1 MKVLVVSPV
10 PPYATKDVWTGHV
23 QGLRAIGEDVEVL
36 PMNYSPIYN
45 MYQDFK
51 EFMEVTGQ
59 AKMGTINNTLMAG
72 ERIVMAAIANEVDLV
87 HIVAPMHL
95 SPATL
100 MILKKYAGV
109 KTSAFFTEC
118 PYDDENAID
127 IAEWLDYVFVC
138 DRESVPVFKE
148 KNPNTF
154 YLGHAYNPDV
164 HKPNGKVEKDVDVLF
179 VGTNF
184 PTRVEF
190 LEKMDWEGIN
200 FQLRGIWN
208 IRGKSSLKQFIQG
221 ESASMPNTTTLELY
235 HKARIGLQLHRKDGF
250 SWAAAKKGKT
260 VVKGGLVGATPL
272 PNLVAHSLGPRSYE
286 LAAGGVFQVSD
297 VGRPELQEV
306 FGDTVPT
313 YSTPEELRV
322 LLRTYL
328 DDPVRREEA
337 AKKQLQAVQP
347 YSFEMRMRGLLDAVA

>member
-1 MKVLVVSPV
+1 MKILVVSPV

-23 QGLRAIGEDVEVL
+23 QGLRAIGGDVEVL
-36 PMNYSPIYN
+36 PMNYSTVYN
-45 MYQDFK
+45 MYVDFK

-59 AKMGTINNTLMAG
+59 VKIDTINSTLMAG
-72 ERIVMAAIANEVDLV
+72 DRIVMAAIANEVDLV

-95 SPATL
+95 SPVML
-100 MILKKYAGV
+100 RVLKKYTKV

-118 PYDDENAID
+118 PYDDENSID
-127 IAEWLDYVFVC
+127 IAEYFDYCFVC

-154 YLGHAYNPDV
+154 YLGHAYNPDI
-164 HKPNGKVEKDVDVLF
+164 HQPKEVEKDVDVLF

-184 PTRVEF
+184 PTRVQF
-190 LEKMDWEGIN
+190 LEQVDWDGID

-208 IRGKSSLKQFIQG
+208 IRGKSLLKQFLQG
-221 ESASMPNTTTLELY
+221 ESSSMPNTTTLELY
-235 HKARIGLQLHRKDGF
+235 RKARIGLQLHRKDGF
-250 SWAAAKKGKT
+250 SMKAAKAGRTKI
-260 VVKGGLVGATPL
+260 KGGLVGATPL

-286 LAAGGVFQVSD
+286 LAASGVFQVSD
-297 VGRPELQEV
+297 TGRPELEEV

-322 LLRTYL
+322 LLRMYL
-328 DDPVRREEA
+328 DDPMLREEA

-347 YSFEMRMRGLLDAVA
+347 YTFEMRMRGLLENVA